1 MNRLH
6 LAHRALLYTVL
17 AVLFLT
23 GVAWEAGVAPGL
35 LMEVHG
41 AAAMATLVLLG
52 GLLARHVPAGWTK
65 RANRPTGV
73 LLLAGCGWL
82 VVSGY
87 ALYYA
92 GSEALRYYAAI
103 THLWVGIG
111 LAMALIAHRRPQA
124 KCVPQQAPVA
134 SDRARSS
141 P

>member
-6 LAHRALLYTVL
+6 PAYRALLYTVL
-17 AVLFLT
+17 GVLFLT
-23 GVAWEAGVAPGL
+23 GVLWEAGVARGL

-41 AAAMATLVLLG
+41 AAAMATLVLVG
-52 GLLARHVPAGWTK
+52 GLLARHVPIGWTK
-65 RANRPTGV
+65 RANRLTGV
-73 LLLAGCGWL
+73 LLLAGSAWL

-92 GSEALRYYAAI
+92 ASEALRHYAAL
-103 THLWVGIG
+103 THLWVGFG
-111 LAMALIAHRRPQA
+111 LAIALLAHRRPQA
-124 KCVPQQAPVA
+124 KSVPQPAPVA